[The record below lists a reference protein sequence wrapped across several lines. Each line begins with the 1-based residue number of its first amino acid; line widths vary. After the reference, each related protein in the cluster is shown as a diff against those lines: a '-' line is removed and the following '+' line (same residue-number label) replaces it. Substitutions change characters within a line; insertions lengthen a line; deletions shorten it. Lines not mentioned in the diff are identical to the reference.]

1 MLNIY
6 GKNSFKY
13 LDGMWSFAYFNKKKS
28 KILISRDRFGEKPLY
43 YLCSNKNV
51 FFSNSIKAISTLYS
65 KKLKLNEKK
74 IEQYLKYPDKSVGI
88 DTNSL
93 FSSIEVVEPSSFIE
107 IDFNNLK
114 IIKKKYWDL
123 EIKNS
128 NVSYKKAIN
137 LIKDITKDVIKTR
150 IRSDVKSC
158 ILLSGGLDSN
168 TIAAGIKN
176 QKKIKAYSLVSS
188 NKKYDE
194 SKLIKL
200 SAKKNKIGLNLIP
213 SKNSNAF
220 NILNDIIKNSY
231 SLIPATT
238 ALGFAILCEKIKK
251 DKNKII
257 LTGAGG
263 DELFAGYYVNFMSQ
277 ILSFKGKK
285 RKLKI
290 KFWERNIKKFIRNPL
305 LRDIQSNKL
314 KKNINSL
321 NSYIEGDK
329 ILKKYFLNKKKYK
342 VKKFSKDPFYN
353 NMFQNLFCQS
363 IPALRDYPI

>member
-1 MLNIY
+1 M
-6 GKNSFKY
+6 
-13 LDGMWSFAYFNKKKS
+13 
-28 KILISRDRFGEKPLY
+28 
-43 YLCSNKNV
+43 
-51 FFSNSIKAISTLYS
+51 
-65 KKLKLNEKK
+65 
-74 IEQYLKYPDKSVGI
+74 
-88 DTNSL
+88 
-93 FSSIEVVEPSSFIE
+93 
-107 IDFNNLK
+107 
-114 IIKKKYWDL
+114 
-123 EIKNS
+123 
-128 NVSYKKAIN
+128 
-137 LIKDITKDVIKTR
+137 
-150 IRSDVKSC
+150 
-158 ILLSGGLDSN
+158 
-168 TIAAGIKN
+168 
-176 QKKIKAYSLVSS
+176 
-188 NKKYDE
+188 
-194 SKLIKL
+194 
-200 SAKKNKIGLNLIP
+200 
-213 SKNSNAF
+213 
-220 NILNDIIKNSY
+220 NDIIKNSY

-342 VKKFSKDPFYN
+342 VKKFSKDPFLQQHVPKFVLPKYSSTK
-353 NMFQNLFCQS
+353 FAIRFSCYELFIRAKS
-363 IPALRDYPI
+363 TFFIT

>member
-1 MLNIY
+1 M
-6 GKNSFKY
+6 
-13 LDGMWSFAYFNKKKS
+13 
-28 KILISRDRFGEKPLY
+28 
-43 YLCSNKNV
+43 
-51 FFSNSIKAISTLYS
+51 
-65 KKLKLNEKK
+65 
-74 IEQYLKYPDKSVGI
+74 
-88 DTNSL
+88 
-93 FSSIEVVEPSSFIE
+93 
-107 IDFNNLK
+107 
-114 IIKKKYWDL
+114 
-123 EIKNS
+123 
-128 NVSYKKAIN
+128 
-137 LIKDITKDVIKTR
+137 
-150 IRSDVKSC
+150 
-158 ILLSGGLDSN
+158 LSGGLDSN

-314 KKNINSL
+314 KKI
-321 NSYIEGDK
+321 
-329 ILKKYFLNKKKYK
+329 
-342 VKKFSKDPFYN
+342 
-353 NMFQNLFCQS
+353 
-363 IPALRDYPI
+363 